1 MAMEVRPIE
10 ENAPSCIT
18 MAMEVRP
25 IEKNAPSCIT
35 MAMESLSLQQT
46 ASPKPTRRIFQPS
59 ELLQSLQT
67 RNFSAFC
74 LSPPRQ
80 TDKCTYLNLSATT
93 DGQTFSPLY
102 VAFKDLKFVGQC
114 SAPLND
120 PRGLAKVKE
129 KETYGSTFNFQKF
142 AEDGTVQP
150 LFEVLEKLQEYLFAT
165 LEDKFKNGEIAC
177 LDHRNAPMPKEGVA
191 LVKSLKI
198 VSPIQTH
205 IKTGKEA
212 GTPMQNPM
220 ARLQLSFPS
229 PVRKRA
235 ATEFYD
241 RTTLTK
247 QRNGSYVYKPK
258 TVEGKPVTAAN
269 LCKVLTS
276 GTLGSGVLDVSSVVC
291 STFGISLPFGFYSLC
306 FPNHLY

>member
-10 ENAPSCIT
+10 ENAP
-18 MAMEVRP
+18 P
-25 IEKNAPSCIT
+25 CIT

-114 SAPLND
+114 SAPLDD

-150 LFEVLEKLQEYLFAT
+150 LFKVLEKLQEYLFAT
-165 LEDKFKNGEIAC
+165 IEDKFKNGEIAC
-177 LDHRNAPMPKEGVA
+177 LDHRK
-191 LVKSLKI
+191 
-198 VSPIQTH
+198 
-205 IKTGKEA
+205 
-212 GTPMQNPM
+212 
-220 ARLQLSFPS
+220 ARL
-229 PVRKRA
+229 RKGLRW
-235 ATEFYD
+235 
-241 RTTLTK
+241 
-247 QRNGSYVYKPK
+247 
-258 TVEGKPVTAAN
+258 
-269 LCKVLTS
+269 
-276 GTLGSGVLDVSSVVC
+276 
-291 STFGISLPFGFYSLC
+291 
-306 FPNHLY
+306 